1 MCIVYVC
8 FVAIRSIRSVLQ
20 ISPRRNMDAI
30 SGVDVSN
37 PARLRVFLSV
47 GSTMV
52 KQLPVIPMTISF
64 VCVPMSCRYLT
75 SAD

>member
-1 MCIVYVC
+1 MVGLI
-8 FVAIRSIRSVLQ
+8 LQ

-37 PARLRVFLSV
+37 PARLSVFLSF

-64 VCVPMSCRYLT
+64 VSVPMSCRYLT
-75 SAD
+75 SADCGCSLGA